1 MPTLYLVRHGQTDWN
16 ADGRLQGHSDR
27 PLDTVGRIQA
37 SAVASRLSTVS
48 LDAIY
53 ASDLSRAQTTA
64 RAIALYHNLPVTTDI
79 RLREVGYGRWEG
91 RRMSDLAQQYPEAVA
106 GWRADPPTYF
116 PPGAERPEDVQ
127 ARVAG
132 FVEDMRALPDDQQ
145 VLVVAH
151 GGSLRMLLSIV
162 SPWPDGRGPRAVM
175 HTASLSK
182 VRLSKDRSMVLMLDD
197 CSHLVEVDQLVHTLA
212 PAL

>member
-27 PLDTVGRIQA
+27 PLDTLGRIQA

-48 LDAIY
+48 LDEIY
-53 ASDLSRAQTTA
+53 ASDLSRAQNTA
-64 RAIALYHNLPVTTDI
+64 RAIALYHALPVRTDA

-91 RRMSDLAQQYPEAVA
+91 RRISDLAQLYPDAVA
-106 GWRADPPTYF
+106 GWRTDPPTYF
-116 PPGAERPEDVQ
+116 PPGAEHPEDVQ
-127 ARVAG
+127 ARIAG
-132 FVEDMRALPDDQQ
+132 FVEDMRALPDHEQI
-145 VLVVAH
+145 LVVAH

-162 SPWPDGRGPRAVM
+162 SPWPDGRGPRAVL

-182 VRLSKDRSMVLMLDD
+182 VRLGKEHSTVLMLDD
-197 CSHLVEVDQLVHTLA
+197 CSHLAEVDQLVHTLA
-212 PAL
+212 PAR